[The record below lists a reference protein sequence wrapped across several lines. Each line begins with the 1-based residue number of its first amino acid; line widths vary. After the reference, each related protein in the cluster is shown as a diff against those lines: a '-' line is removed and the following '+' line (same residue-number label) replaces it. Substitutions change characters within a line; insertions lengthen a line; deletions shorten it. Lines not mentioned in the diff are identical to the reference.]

1 MKTLLVSVIGHSRFT
16 TSAKPKIPLV
26 SWISRSVEELIE
38 VIRIKS
44 TADIPAIVHERLT
57 GVPKFISTSLERG
70 VFVRELCM
78 QRFVQIHLGT
88 DTGNEGT
95 EGGDYY

>member
-1 MKTLLVSVIGHSRFT
+1 M
-16 TSAKPKIPLV
+16 
-26 SWISRSVEELIE
+26 
-38 VIRIKS
+38 
-44 TADIPAIVHERLT
+44 T

-78 QRFVQIHLGT
+78 QRLVQIHLGT